1 MYLWT
6 TKTLISRNIR
16 GISRDLVGSQGN
28 PEGSR
33 RIPRVLKGSSSISRD
48 PEKYREIPRNLE
60 KYRANNDK
68 SRGISRDIEESR
80 EISSNIRKVSR
91 NTEGYRGS
99 SGDLK
104 KSRGISRTVTVRVT
118 LSPGGNFWLFLK
130 LDGGLSS
137 NTRSDSF
144 RKIPRIF
151 SIFHPARARARG
163 CRPGSGP
170 GGGTQVPFCATAR
183 ARGRRGARAP
193 YPRIPSAR

>member
-1 MYLWT
+1 MRTPREKTPRMYLWT
-6 TKTLISRNIR
+6 TETLTSRNIR

-33 RIPRVLKGSSSISRD
+33 RISRVLKGSSRISMD
-48 PEKYREIPRNLE
+48 PEKYREISRNLE

-91 NTEGYRGS
+91 NTEKYRGS

-144 RKIPRIF
+144 VK
-151 SIFHPARARARG
+151 S
-163 CRPGSGP
+163 PG
-170 GGGTQVPFCATAR
+170 FF
-183 ARGRRGARAP
+183 
-193 YPRIPSAR
+193 